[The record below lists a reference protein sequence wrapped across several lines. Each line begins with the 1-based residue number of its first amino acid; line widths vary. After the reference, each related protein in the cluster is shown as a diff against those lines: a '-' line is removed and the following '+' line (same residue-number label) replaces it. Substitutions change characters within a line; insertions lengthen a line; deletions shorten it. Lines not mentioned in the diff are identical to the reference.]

1 MDEWIAAL
9 QEWGVWGLVLASFTE
24 AFCSPILPD
33 VVLIP
38 LALAQPEQALFY
50 GFIATA
56 ASVAGG
62 FVGYFLGKRLGV
74 KAARKLLPES
84 QLQRLKEGV
93 EGNALWAVLLA
104 VMSPFPYKCITIA
117 AGAVGMRLSVF
128 MAISVLG
135 RTKRFFLE
143 ALLIYWYGPQ
153 AVEWMRQYGDEML
166 WGSVVVTVLAGL
178 AWYGRRRW
186 RRRRAVAAKGA
197 LE

>member
-1 MDEWIAAL
+1 M
-9 QEWGVWGLVLASFTE
+9 
-24 AFCSPILPD
+24 
-33 VVLIP
+33 
-38 LALAQPEQALFY
+38 
-50 GFIATA
+50 
-56 ASVAGG
+56 AGG
-62 FVGYFLGKRLGV
+62 FVGYFLGKRLGG

-166 WGSVVVTVLAGL
+166 WGSVAVTVLAGF